1 VVKYLLLQARD
12 NDALTDLP
20 VASYLLNWIEHS
32 NRQHTQEQPASS
44 PKQHPSSSTSASTA
58 TTTETAVI
66 ASLAGNKG
74 ITAFSDK
81 YFLGSWNFYCKE
93 LLDKTKQEKKPK
105 RKKKKGTADESLDQP
120 LFPLISLRSG
130 SSGLLSGGGGTTPL
144 QLDRHDEVLAGPEP
158 YDPRQTAKGLNTGTV
173 TVPPH
178 SSITT
183 DGSYLYILDSL
194 GLAKV
199 GTGHNNTIQVHI
211 YLFSFVMENF
221 IYSFLNLGLYICNCK
236 GISQ

>member
-1 VVKYLLLQARD
+1 MVKYLLLQARD

-211 YLFSFVMENF
+211 YLFSFC
-221 IYSFLNLGLYICNCK
+221 YGKLYLSFFKLRDMHM
-236 GISQ
+236 